1 MKKIS
6 ISVYATLRKRRSDM
20 TNRGPVSTKATTIGE
35 LLDEMHITKVEAA
48 MLFVNYKRATLESE
62 VRDGDKVNIFPIPGG
77 WIVFSIIKIRN
88 LFRLGL

>member
-48 MLFVNYKRATLESE
+48 MLFVNY
-62 VRDGDKVNIFPIPGG
+62 
-77 WIVFSIIKIRN
+77 
-88 LFRLGL
+88 